1 MIKKLLLFA
10 LLLSFSVKAQHTIKG
25 TLKPAHNYSW
35 AILYKLNAAEQV
47 YIKNTKVKDGKF
59 SFKLP
64 KKAKTGVYR
73 ILYDLNNNGFVDVIF
88 NNQNIA
94 FTFNPENPYEDI
106 NFTSSNE
113 NKLYLD
119 FTKKMVK
126 PQQKLDSLQL
136 AYIGADKIAKNKI
149 SFQYK
154 KALLKF
160 NQMQGRF
167 EKQSDG
173 MLAHHFIVA
182 DKRFNSPTLFDSTAL
197 FLNSIKKHYFDNID
211 FKDSILLNSSFIVD
225 RINEYLFYLNV
236 SPDRKTQNKL
246 YKDAIDAIV
255 YKISNQKTKKEIV
268 KSIIDLFLK
277 KDNGIIVDYA
287 MDNYFLNYPQNAT
300 DEAFQRK
307 VNGKMKTA
315 VGNTAPEIT
324 WTENGKEKKLSDL
337 NNAKNYVVVFW
348 SSTCSHCLHQL
359 PIFYNYLKDKKD
371 IQVVAIGL
379 ENNDV
384 NWKKVIPRFDGE
396 SWINILGLN
405 KWQNKFAKLYNIH
418 ATPTFLILNANK
430 KIISKP
436 EDVEDLEAFFNH
448 QKS

>member
-1 MIKKLLLFA
+1 
-10 LLLSFSVKAQHTIKG
+10 
-25 TLKPAHNYSW
+25 
-35 AILYKLNAAEQV
+35 
-47 YIKNTKVKDGKF
+47 
-59 SFKLP
+59 
-64 KKAKTGVYR
+64 
-73 ILYDLNNNGFVDVIF
+73 
-88 NNQNIA
+88 
-94 FTFNPENPYEDI
+94 
-106 NFTSSNE
+106 
-113 NKLYLD
+113 
-119 FTKKMVK
+119 
-126 PQQKLDSLQL
+126 
-136 AYIGADKIAKNKI
+136 
-149 SFQYK
+149 
-154 KALLKF
+154 
-160 NQMQGRF
+160 
-167 EKQSDG
+167 
-173 MLAHHFIVA
+173 
-182 DKRFNSPTLFDSTAL
+182 
-197 FLNSIKKHYFDNID
+197 
-211 FKDSILLNSSFIVD
+211 
-225 RINEYLFYLNV
+225 
-236 SPDRKTQNKL
+236 
-246 YKDAIDAIV
+246 
-255 YKISNQKTKKEIV
+255 
-268 KSIIDLFLK
+268 LFLK

-418 ATPTFLILNANK
+418 ATPTFLILNAHK